1 MSPTPMSPMNRHA
14 HPERTSSQDSTDGI
28 RKRVCKACDRCRLK
42 KSKCDGSSPCSRCK
56 ADNAICVF
64 GYVIRSTNNIESLL
78 TVHSER
84 KRSQDK
90 IYPKGYVEMLEQQ
103 QSQLVSGLKEMY
115 HRLQKASA
123 WEGPSLD
130 ESTGQPL
137 THDILSALNL
147 LEPKHDDSGEL
158 EVFEENCDK
167 LQSRMVSDGASFVRR
182 RGSLSSD
189 SDHSHH
195 ERPKTASSRND
206 TPTVPRLSMF
216 KESFSIPSSSPSPLT
231 QSPIPRSKPV
241 TQPQYVAQSQ
251 PSIRPSPL
259 QEPAFTNDPQ
269 LYAPEWAQ
277 ALADMSYSDQS
288 VRTKM
293 AMQAGDFDMFT
304 PWDAANAQMEAYQFS
319 TYQMGN
325 GNMYGGMPDIADL
338 SQLDNMDFDFNTYV
352 QQPEVMT

>member
-1 MSPTPMSPMNRHA
+1 MSPTPMSPINRLS
-14 HPERTSSQDSTDGI
+14 HPERTTSQDSTDGI

-64 GYVIRSTNNIESLL
+64 GYVYCGVRPHRLEL
-78 TVHSER
+78 TCCSER

-103 QSQLVSGLKEMY
+103 QTQLVSGLKEMY
-115 HRLQKASA
+115 HRLQKVSA

-130 ESTGQPL
+130 ESSGQPL

-147 LEPKHDDSGEL
+147 LESKHDDSGEV
-158 EVFEENCDK
+158 EVFEEDCDK
-167 LQSRMVSDGASFVRR
+167 LQSRMVSEGASFVHR
-182 RGSLSSD
+182 RGSISSD

-195 ERPKTASSRND
+195 DRPKTASTRNA
-206 TPTVPRLSMF
+206 TPMRHRQALF
-216 KESFSIPSSSPSPLT
+216 KESFNFGSASPSPLA

-241 TQPQYVAQSQ
+241 AQPQYPTSSPARQL
-251 PSIRPSPL
+251 PL
-259 QEPAFTNDPQ
+259 QEPTFINDPQ

-277 ALADMSYSDQS
+277 VLADVTYTDSAI
-288 VRTKM
+288 RAKM
-293 AMQAGDFDMFT
+293 GYQQPSEFDSFPPFYDAGH
-304 PWDAANAQMEAYQFS
+304 AQMEAYQLS
-319 TYQMGN
+319 SYQSQMS
-325 GNMYGGMPDIADL
+325 NMIGGLPDISDL
-338 SQLDNMDFDFNTYV
+338 TQIDTMDFDFSTYV

>member
-1 MSPTPMSPMNRHA
+1 MSPTPMSPINRHS

-64 GYVIRSTNNIESLL
+64 GYVVHSIDVPRSVL
-78 TVHSER
+78 TIHSER
-84 KRSQDK
+84 KRAQDK

-123 WEGPSLD
+123 WEGPALD
-130 ESTGQPL
+130 ETTGQPL

-147 LEPKHDDSGEL
+147 LESKHDDSGDL

-167 LQSRMVSDGASFVRR
+167 LQSRMVSEGASFVHR

-195 ERPKTASSRND
+195 ERPKTASSHHG
-206 TPTVPRLSMF
+206 TPAAPRLSMF
-216 KESFSIPSSSPSPLT
+216 KETFNIPSSSPSPLT
-231 QSPIPRSKPV
+231 QSPIPRSKPF
-241 TQPQYVAQSQ
+241 TQPQYVAQ
-251 PSIRPSPL
+251 PSIKPSPL
-259 QEPAFTNDPQ
+259 QEPTFANDPQ

-277 ALADMSYSDQS
+277 ALAEMSYPDQLNH
-288 VRTKM
+288 TKI
-293 AMQAGDFDMFT
+293 AMQTGDFEMFA
-304 PWDAANAQMEAYQFS
+304 PWDATNAQMDAYQFS
-319 TYQMGN
+319 SYQMGN
-325 GNMYGGMPDIADL
+325 GNMFGGMPDVTDL

-352 QQPEVMT
+352 HQPEVMT